1 MQGRLVSDFGW
12 KGLTNC
18 LYVCCYLRLSPFRL
32 YTLLKIMSVR
42 SFICTSFLPLYVR
55 LLFCTSVCSK
65 LCLSICLIRTAL
77 FPSVSRLYVRL
88 FFYLSVRLFCLYM
101 SVCSFVC
108 LYAQNYF
115 YPSVYLFN
123 PYCPLS
129 VCKSFICPSVL
140 LSVCPS
146 FLPLYVRLFFC
157 LSVRLF
163 SLYVRLFFCLSLCSK
178 LFLSDFYPSVYL
190 FNPYCHLSVS

>member
-108 LYAQNYF
+108 LSVFSPFMSVCSFVCLCALNYF
-115 YPSVYLFN
+115 YPISIR
-123 PYCPLS
+123 LS
-129 VCKSFICPSVL
+129 ICLIRTAIFPSA
-140 LSVCPS
+140 
-146 FLPLYVRLFFC
+146 
-157 LSVRLF
+157 
-163 SLYVRLFFCLSLCSK
+163 SLVSPI
-178 LFLSDFYPSVYL
+178 FYM
-190 FNPYCHLSVS
+190 